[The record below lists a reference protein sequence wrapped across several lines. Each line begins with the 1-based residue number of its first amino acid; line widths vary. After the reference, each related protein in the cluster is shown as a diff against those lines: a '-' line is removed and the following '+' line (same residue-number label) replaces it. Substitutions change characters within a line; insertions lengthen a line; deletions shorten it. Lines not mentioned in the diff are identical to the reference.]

1 MRYTVTMAE
10 RKQFYLI
17 ANWKLHPARLAE
29 AKMLAGVAKK
39 RANRCARVLTVIC
52 PPAIFLT
59 ELATRYSS
67 HRLSFGAQDCFFEER
82 GAFTGEIAAQM
93 IKDVQG
99 HYVILGHSERRALG
113 ETDET
118 VAKKLRA
125 ALAAG
130 LTVVLCIGE
139 RERDEEGH
147 YLAFLEGQ
155 LGTALRGLSR
165 QKLGKLI
172 VAYEPI
178 WAIGKGIESA
188 MSAHDVHETGL
199 FIRKILRERYGE
211 KTAFATPILYGGS
224 VAPEN
229 AATLVRE
236 GEVQGLLVGHKS
248 LDPKGFGEIM
258 VELDTLGTGR

>member
-1 MRYTVTMAE
+1 MAE
-10 RKQFYLI
+10 RKQYYLF

-29 AKMLAGVAKK
+29 ARMLAGIAKK
-39 RANRCARVLTVIC
+39 RANRCTQVLTVIC
-52 PPAIFLT
+52 PPAIFLA
-59 ELATRYSS
+59 ELAARYSS

-93 IKDVQG
+93 ITDVRGQ
-99 HYVILGHSERRALG
+99 YVLLGHSERRALG

-139 RERDEEGH
+139 RERDEEGR
-147 YLAFLEGQ
+147 YLAFLEGE
-155 LGTALRGLSR
+155 LRTALAGLSR

-178 WAIGKGIESA
+178 WAIGKGAESA
-188 MSAHDVHETGL
+188 MSAHEVHETSL
-199 FIRKILRERYGE
+199 FIRKVLRERYGE
-211 KTAFATPILYGGS
+211 KAAFAVPILYGGS

-229 AATLVRE
+229 AATLVRD

-248 LDPKGFGEIM
+248 LDPRAFGEIM
-258 VELDTLGTGR
+258 ATLDASL